1 MNTVAL
7 RAMAA
12 FIAIVAIVAAGAVS
26 AQVFPS
32 PHQHAAA
39 EKNTSQPETGQ
50 QGGGDGMFP
59 DKQPV
64 EGDTTGGVVTGN
76 NRFACDLYRHLAN
89 DSGADNLFLSPY
101 SISSALAITC
111 EGARGTTAD
120 EIQAVLHLPANAT
133 LRREEFARIDA
144 ALKSGDANCTLQTAN
159 ALWAEKAYPF
169 LPEYIA
175 LAERW
180 YSANATNLDFVGAPD
195 ASRQTINRWVEERT
209 GGKIRD
215 LLPPGAVG
223 PLTRLVVTNAIYFKG
238 AWADPFDANKTRE
251 EEFRVAE
258 NETVT
263 VPMMQRTG
271 EDAVYPYAETAAL
284 QVLELPYAH
293 EKNRRGLSMLVL
305 LPKNGSL
312 AAAGEVL
319 DAQNLSTL
327 RRSLARE
334 RVDVYLPKF
343 TLEGE
348 YYLRPTLA
356 AMGMPAAFSPGADL
370 SGMDGTKDLVIS
382 DVVHKAF
389 VDVNEEGTEASAATG
404 VVVAPGAAPP
414 DEGIPVFRA
423 DHPFVFLILDNDT
436 GNILFMGRVVRP
448 VTA

>member
-180 YSANATNLDFVGAPD
+180 YSTNLDFVGAPD

-215 LLPPGAVG
+215 LLPPGAVD
-223 PLTRLVVTNAIYFKG
+223 PLTRLVVTNAIFFKG

-271 EDAVYPYAETAAL
+271 EDAVYPYAETATL
-284 QVLELPYAH
+284 QVLEF
-293 EKNRRGLSMLVL
+293 
-305 LPKNGSL
+305 
-312 AAAGEVL
+312 
-319 DAQNLSTL
+319 
-327 RRSLARE
+327 
-334 RVDVYLPKF
+334 DVYLPKF

-370 SGMDGTKDLVIS
+370 SGMGGTKALVIS

-389 VDVNEEGTEASAATG
+389 VDVNEEGTEAAAATG
-404 VVVAPGAAPP
+404 VFLEPGAAPP

>member
-1 MNTVAL
+1 MKKLLIFSGVCVLVLAL
-7 RAMAA
+7 IAA
-12 FIAIVAIVAAGAVS
+12 GLSAAGTTRPDTPDGAGGVAAG
-26 AQVFPS
+26 
-32 PHQHAAA
+32 
-39 EKNTSQPETGQ
+39 
-50 QGGGDGMFP
+50 
-59 DKQPV
+59 
-64 EGDTTGGVVTGN
+64 N
-76 NRFACDLYRHLAN
+76 NLFAFDLYRHLA
-89 DSGADNLFLSPY
+89 ADPAYAGENLFFSPY
-101 SISSALAITC
+101 SIASALAITC

-271 EDAVYPYAETAAL
+271 EDAVYPYAETATL
-284 QVLELPYAH
+284 QVLELAYAH
-293 EKNRRGLSMLVL
+293 ENGTGLSMLVL

-348 YYLRPTLA
+348 YYLRSTLA